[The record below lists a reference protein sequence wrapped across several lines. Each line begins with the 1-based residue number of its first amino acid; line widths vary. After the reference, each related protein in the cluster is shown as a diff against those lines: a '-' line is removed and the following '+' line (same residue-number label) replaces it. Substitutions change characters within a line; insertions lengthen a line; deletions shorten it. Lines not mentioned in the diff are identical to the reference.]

1 MEIESTDPTT
11 LEYTGMIRNSTL
23 RLDGFVRNIINH
35 SKNNRTKVELSWIP
49 LKRTIDEV
57 LEKAHMIINSQEI
70 NVEINI
76 DESIGFNSDLQRFQV
91 ILDNMINN
99 AIKFQDPEKTNRYI
113 RISGVCD
120 VNNLVLSIE
129 DNGIGIP
136 PEYHEKVFQM
146 FFRLSN
152 VMAGPGIGLYVV
164 KETVGKLQGTI
175 NLNSSPG
182 VGTNFTL
189 RLKNFINE

>member
-1 MEIESTDPTT
+1 
-11 LEYTGMIRNSTL
+11 
-23 RLDGFVRNIINH
+23 V
-35 SKNNRTKVELSWIP
+35 
-49 LKRTIDEV
+49 
-57 LEKAHMIINSQEI
+57 EKAHMIINSQEI

-76 DESIGFNSDLQRFQV
+76 DESIGFYSDLQRFQI

-99 AIKFQDPEKTNRYI
+99 AVKFHDPEKENRYI
-113 RISGVCD
+113 RINGVCD

-152 VMAGPGIGLYVV
+152 DMAGPGIGLYVV

-182 VGTNFTL
+182 VGTDFTL

>member
-1 MEIESTDPTT
+1 M
-11 LEYTGMIRNSTL
+11 
-23 RLDGFVRNIINH
+23 
-35 SKNNRTKVELSWIP
+35 
-49 LKRTIDEV
+49 
-57 LEKAHMIINSQEI
+57 
-70 NVEINI
+70 
-76 DESIGFNSDLQRFQV
+76 
-91 ILDNMINN
+91 
-99 AIKFQDPEKTNRYI
+99 
-113 RISGVCD
+113 
-120 VNNLVLSIE
+120 LSIE

-136 PEYHEKVFQM
+136 LEYHEKVFQM

-182 VGTNFTL
+182 VGTDFTL